1 MKVAYISG
9 QLDIPFAISDNGS
22 TWQVKTKQGFKL
34 FRTAKAAL
42 LFSKWNYIER
52 CGEDPFGYF
61 SEESSSDFEVVIME
75 WITNLPHPD
84 SDDIR
89 SMATIIMNRKY
100 FESDEYIISRPKPT
114 YGYTSEELEEQGMIG
129 IYKRV

>member
-22 TWQVKTKQGFKL
+22 TWQVKTEQGFKF

-52 CGEDPFGYF
+52 YGEDPFQYF
-61 SEESSSDFEVVIME
+61 AEESSSDFEVTIME
-75 WITNLPHPD
+75 WITNISHPE
-84 SDDIR
+84 
-89 SMATIIMNRKY
+89 RKD
-100 FESDEYIISRPKPT
+100 FQSSKYIISRPRPT
-114 YGYTSEELEEQGMIG
+114 HSYTSEELEKQGMLG
-129 IYKRV
+129 IYKKVNK